1 MPLFAE
7 FTSEQ
12 DRATAPVDTSFQ
24 TLGQPCQRFQVQKDN
39 TKGSAL
45 LRESA
50 CHTKASGSIK
60 EVCVWC

>member
-12 DRATAPVDTSFQ
+12 DRATIPVDPSFQ
-24 TLGQPCQRFQVQKDN
+24 TLGQSCQTSQVQEN
-39 TKGSAL
+39 TTNGSAL

-50 CHTKASGSIK
+50 CHT
-60 EVCVWC
+60 V